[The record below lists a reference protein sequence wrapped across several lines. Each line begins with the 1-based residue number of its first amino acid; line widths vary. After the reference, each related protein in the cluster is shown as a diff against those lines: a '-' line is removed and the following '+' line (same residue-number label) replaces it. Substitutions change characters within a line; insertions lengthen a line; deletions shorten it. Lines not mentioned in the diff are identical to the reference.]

1 MGCASSN
8 ASKVAGLPPGRF
20 PTPLAASALGVL
32 RLDYDYPPS
41 PGDVDSPLSWDYRVY
56 YRCVPGFTFAMCRS
70 NELSSE
76 VLVQLEAAVKWLV
89 AKGCRGITGDCDFMM
104 QLQPLIRTWTKLPVF
119 MSSLMQ
125 LSTVRA
131 GFAPGEQIAIFSANG
146 GDLNRMFETFKA
158 ECREDARDD
167 AFVIVGCEDVDGFE
181 AVELG
186 EKVNVDRVQL
196 GIVAKALAVV
206 AAHPNLRAIVMECT
220 ELPVYSDAV
229 RHATGLPVYDAITSC
244 NMFMAGVQNN
254 PRFGLEEWR
263 HKFDGE
269 QEVYR
274 FGQHLSP
281 AQQALLVNKPAAT

>member
-167 AFVIVGCEDVDGFE
+167 AFVIVGCEDVDSFE

-186 EKVNVDRVQL
+186 TKLDVEKVQP
-196 GIVAKALAVV
+196 GIVAKALEVV
-206 AAHPNLRAIVMECT
+206 AANPSLRAIVMECT
-220 ELPVYSDAV
+220 VLPAFSDAV
-229 RHATGLPVYDAITSC
+229 RSAMGLPVYDAITCC
-244 NMFMAGVQNN
+244 NMFMAGMQNN

>member
-119 MSSLMQ
+119 MSSLVQ
-125 LSTVRA
+125 LPTVRA
-131 GFAPGEQIAIFSANG
+131 GFAAGEQIAIFSANG
-146 GDLNRMFETFKA
+146 GDLNRMFETLQS
-158 ECREDARDD
+158 EC
-167 AFVIVGCEDVDGFE
+167 
-181 AVELG
+181 
-186 EKVNVDRVQL
+186 
-196 GIVAKALAVV
+196 
-206 AAHPNLRAIVMECT
+206 
-220 ELPVYSDAV
+220 
-229 RHATGLPVYDAITSC
+229 
-244 NMFMAGVQNN
+244 
-254 PRFGLEEWR
+254 
-263 HKFDGE
+263 
-269 QEVYR
+269 
-274 FGQHLSP
+274 
-281 AQQALLVNKPAAT
+281 